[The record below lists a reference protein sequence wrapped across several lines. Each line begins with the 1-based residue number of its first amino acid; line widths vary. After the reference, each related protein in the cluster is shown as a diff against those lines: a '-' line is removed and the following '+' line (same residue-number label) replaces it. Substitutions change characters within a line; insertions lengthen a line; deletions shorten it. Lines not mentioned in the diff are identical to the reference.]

1 MPFSQN
7 GTKQL
12 PTSTKASPVRQL
24 LQDVGA
30 HSRPGSS
37 RDGVREHEALE
48 RVASVGLA
56 VDDVE
61 NFFVELLALRESGS
75 PVVAGAT
82 AVLGQEDVLLK
93 KILTLFN
100 TLSLLLEHI
109 FIIS

>member
-1 MPFSQN
+1 M
-7 GTKQL
+7 
-12 PTSTKASPVRQL
+12 
-24 LQDVGA
+24 
-30 HSRPGSS
+30 
-37 RDGVREHEALE
+37 REHEALE

-93 KILTLFN
+93 KVLTLFN
-100 TLSLLLEHI
+100 TLSRILYHL
-109 FIIS
+109 FINS

>member
-1 MPFSQN
+1 M
-7 GTKQL
+7 
-12 PTSTKASPVRQL
+12 
-24 LQDVGA
+24 
-30 HSRPGSS
+30 
-37 RDGVREHEALE
+37 REHEALE

-93 KILTLFN
+93 KVLTLFN
-100 TLSLLLEHI
+100 TLSRILDHL
-109 FIIS
+109 FINS

>member
-1 MPFSQN
+1 M
-7 GTKQL
+7 G
-12 PTSTKASPVRQL
+12 
-24 LQDVGA
+24 
-30 HSRPGSS
+30 
-37 RDGVREHEALE
+37 EHEALE

-75 PVVAGAT
+75 PVVAGAS